1 MKTEKLIDWLAEDLA
16 FKPPVASKLILFWL
30 PIAALATG
38 IIFLG
43 LVGIRTDLT
52 STGAMPT
59 LVKVGLGLVIAIAA
73 VRGTRT
79 LLRPEAS
86 IAQGIAAPFAVF
98 LSLSLLLALDL
109 ASWGQNGFLGRL
121 LGKSITSCLTVIP
134 LLAAIP
140 LVTSLMA
147 LRAGATSHPA
157 FIGALAGLASAGLA
171 IVAYGLYCTEDS
183 PSFVAV
189 WYSLAAVIVALVGSM
204 AGRRWLRW

>member
-16 FKPPVASKLILFWL
+16 FKPPRPSKRVLIWL
-30 PIAALATG
+30 PVAALATG
-38 IIFLG
+38 IMFLN

-59 LVKVGLGLVIAIAA
+59 ILKIGLGLVVSIAA
-73 VRGTRT
+73 LRGTNT

-86 IAQGIAAPFAVF
+86 IAQGLAALFAV
-98 LSLSLLLALDL
+98 LLPMSLLLALDL
-109 ASWGQNGFLGRL
+109 ATWGQDGFLSRL
-121 LGKSITSCLTVIP
+121 LGKSIISCLTVIP

-157 FIGALAGLASAGLA
+157 FTGALAGLASAGLA

-183 PSFVAV
+183 TSFVAV
-189 WYSLAAVIVALVGSM
+189 WYSLAAVIVALGGSLV
-204 AGRRWLRW
+204 GRRWFRW

>member
-16 FKPPVASKLILFWL
+16 FKPPMASKRILFWL

-38 IIFLG
+38 IIFLN

-59 LVKVGLGLVIAIAA
+59 FVKIGLGLVMAIAA
-73 VRGTRT
+73 VRGTRM

-86 IAQGIAAPFAVF
+86 IVQALAAPLAVF
-98 LSLSLLLALDL
+98 LSLSLLLAIDL
-109 ASWGQNGFLGRL
+109 AFWGQNGFLGRL
-121 LGKSITSCLTVIP
+121 LGKSVTSCLTVIP
-134 LLAAIP
+134 LLSAIP

>member
-1 MKTEKLIDWLAEDLA
+1 MKTETLIDWLAEDLA
-16 FKPPVASKLILFWL
+16 FKPQRASNRLLIWL

-38 IIFLG
+38 IIFLN
-43 LVGIRTDLT
+43 LAGIRTDLR

-59 LVKVGLGLVIAIAA
+59 LVKIGLGLVIAIGALA
-73 VRGTRT
+73 GTRT

-86 IAQGIAAPFAVF
+86 IAQGIAAVF
-98 LSLSLLLALDL
+98 VALLPLSLLLALDL
-109 ASWGQNGFLGRL
+109 ARSGQDGFLGRL
-121 LGKSITSCLTVIP
+121 LGTSFMSCLTVIP

-157 FIGALAGLASAGLA
+157 FTGALAGLASAGLA
-171 IVAYGLYCTEDS
+171 IMAYGLYCTEDS

-189 WYSLAAVIVALVGSM
+189 WYSLAAAIVALVGSL
-204 AGRRWLRW
+204 AGRMWLRW